1 MLDLLVPEG
10 ASDTMRELIFDIDR
24 SQQATLQS
32 QIRATLVNAIL
43 SGQLPPGSPTPSTRE
58 LARKL
63 MVSRNTVTLAY
74 LSMADDGYLEARDRS
89 GFYVAGDPAL
99 FSRAQMSQAAK
110 PEKDRLRFESLFK
123 LKASQQRNIE
133 KPLNWH
139 DYPYPFIYG
148 QSDPALFPIAE
159 WRECTRQSMNR
170 KWLDAWTDDRFTED
184 DPMLVDQ
191 IRQRL
196 LPRRGISAGRD
207 EILVTMGAQNALYLL
222 AHLLMDRETRV
233 GVEDPGYPDAR
244 NIFSLSAGEVV
255 PLSVDAGG
263 LVLDEKLAGCG
274 MIYVTPSHQ
283 FPTGVTMG
291 IERRRALIDWA
302 RRNNRLIIE
311 DDYEFEANYLSEP
324 TPALKALDGND
335 PVIYVGSLSKSLMP
349 GLRLGYLV
357 AAPEIIAEARAL
369 RRLMLRHPPGNNQRV
384 AALFLALGYHDRLI
398 GRLHRTYRERQAIL
412 SKALDEAFPGWAPV
426 SRFGG
431 TSCWVTG
438 PDWLVG
444 ESLKQAAL
452 ARGVVIEPG
461 EIFFAEPDGHR
472 NHFRLGFSSIPTER
486 IAPGIALLADL
497 VREAELAP

>member
-1 MLDLLVPEG
+1 
-10 ASDTMRELIFDIDR
+10 MRELIFDIDR
-24 SQQATLQS
+24 TQPSTLQS
-32 QIRATLVNAIL
+32 QIRATLVSAIL

-63 MVSRNTVTLAY
+63 MVSRNTVTIAY

-99 FSRAQMSQAAK
+99 FRQPPAPHK
-110 PEKDRLRFESLFK
+110 PDPARERPDFDRLFTVRPSL
-123 LKASQQRNIE
+123 QRNIT
-133 KPLNWH
+133 KPQNWH

-170 KWLDAWTDDRFTED
+170 KWLDAWTDDRYTED

-196 LPRRGISAGRD
+196 LPRRGIQAGRD

-222 AHLLMDRETRV
+222 AHLLMNKTTAV

-244 NIFSLSAGEVV
+244 NIFELAAGEVV
-255 PLSVDAGG
+255 PLSIDRGG
-263 LVLDEKLAGCG
+263 LVLDDRLDRCS
-274 MIYVTPSHQ
+274 MVYTTPSHQ

-291 IERRRALIDWA
+291 IERRRALLDWA
-302 RRNNRLIIE
+302 RRGNRLIIE

-324 TPALKALDGND
+324 TPALKALEGND
-335 PVIYVGSLSKSLMP
+335 SVIYVGSLSKSLMP

-412 SKALDEAFPGWAPV
+412 SHTLDAQFPGWAPV

-438 PDWLVG
+438 PSWLNG
-444 ESLKQAAL
+444 QTL
-452 ARGVVIEPG
+452 ADAGLQMGVLIEPG
-461 EIFFAEPDGHR
+461 AIFFANPENR
-472 NHFRLGFSSIPTER
+472 QNHFRLGFSSIPTEK
-486 IAPGIALLADL
+486 IEPGIKLLASL
-497 VREAELAP
+497 INAAELDPSKGGLRPAD

>member
-1 MLDLLVPEG
+1 
-10 ASDTMRELIFDIDR
+10 MRELIFDIDR
-24 SQQATLQS
+24 TQQATLQS

-89 GFYVAGDPAL
+89 GFYVAGDPAM
-99 FSRAQMSQAAK
+99 FSQAPAAQK
-110 PEKDRLRFESLFK
+110 RSPTRDRPNFEALFRVRP
-123 LKASQQRNIE
+123 SRQRNIE

-148 QSDPALFPIAE
+148 QADPALFPIAE

-170 KWLDAWTDDRFTED
+170 KWLDAWTDDRYTED

-196 LPRRGISAGRD
+196 LPRRGIQAGRD

-222 AHLLMDRETRV
+222 AHLLMGSETSV
-233 GVEDPGYPDAR
+233 GIENPGYPDAR
-244 NIFSLSAGEVV
+244 NIFSLLAGEVV
-255 PLSVDAGG
+255 PLPVDKGG
-263 LVLDEKLAGCG
+263 LILGGELDRCS
-274 MIYVTPSHQ
+274 MVYTTPSHQ

-291 IERRRALIDWA
+291 IDRRRQLLEWA
-302 RRNNRLIIE
+302 RSGNRLIIE
-311 DDYEFEANYLSEP
+311 DDYEFEANYLAEP

-357 AAPEIIAEARAL
+357 AAPEIISEARAL

-398 GRLHRTYRERQAIL
+398 GRLHRTYRERQALL
-412 SKALDEAFPGWAPV
+412 SRALDRHFPGWTPV

-438 PDWLVG
+438 PDWLNSQV
-444 ESLKQAAL
+444 LKEAAL
-452 ARGVVIEPG
+452 QKGVVIEPG
-461 EIFFAEPDGHR
+461 EIFFADPDR
-472 NHFRLGFSSIPTER
+472 PQNHFRLGFSSIPTDR
-486 IAPGIALLADL
+486 IEQGVELLAGL
-497 VREAELAP
+497 IHAAELDPSQPGLRPLD

>member
-1 MLDLLVPEG
+1 MAEARL
-10 ASDTMRELIFDIDR
+10 RELIFDIDR
-24 SQQATLQS
+24 TQQATLQS

-43 SGQLPPGSPTPSTRE
+43 SGQLPPGSPTPSTRD
-58 LARKL
+58 LARRL

-74 LSMADDGYLEARDRS
+74 LSMVDDGYLEARDRS
-89 GFYVAGDPAL
+89 GFYVSGDA
-99 FSRAQMSQAAK
+99 AQMMPPPPLPRMARSSERAAFQ
-110 PEKDRLRFESLFK
+110 PLF
-123 LKASQQRNIE
+123 AIHPSRQRNID
-133 KPLNWH
+133 KPSNWH

-148 QSDPALFPIAE
+148 QADPALFPVAE

-184 DPMLVDQ
+184 DPMLIDQ

-196 LPRRGISAGRD
+196 LPRRGIQAGRD
-207 EILVTMGAQNALYLL
+207 EILVTLGAQNALYLIGKL
-222 AHLLMDRETRV
+222 FCGPMSVV

-244 NIFSLSAGEVV
+244 NIFALHAGEVA
-255 PLSVDAGG
+255 PLRIDNGG
-263 LVLDEKLAGCG
+263 LVLDQAVERCD
-274 MIYVTPSHQ
+274 IVFTTPSHQ

-291 IERRRALIDWA
+291 IERRRALLDWA
-302 RRNNRLIIE
+302 RRSNRLIVE

-324 TPALKALDGND
+324 TPALKALEGND

-384 AALFLALGYHDRLI
+384 AAIFLALGYHDRLI

-412 SKALDEAFPGWAPV
+412 SAALDRHFPGWAPE

-431 TSCWVTG
+431 TSCWLTG
-438 PDWLVG
+438 PA
-444 ESLKQAAL
+444 SLHAQRLATAAL
-452 ARGVVIEPG
+452 KKGVLVEPG
-461 EIFFAEPDGHR
+461 DIFFADPQGHD
-472 NHFRLGFSSIPTER
+472 NHFRMGFSSIPTDRIER
-486 IAPGIALLADL
+486 GVEILATLYRDI
-497 VREAELAP
+497 ELDS

>member
-1 MLDLLVPEG
+1 
-10 ASDTMRELIFDIDR
+10 MRELIFDIDR
-24 SQQATLQS
+24 TQQATLQS

-89 GFYVAGDPAL
+89 GFYVARDPAL
-99 FSRAQMSQAAK
+99 YSQAPVPAAVR
-110 PEKDRLRFESLFK
+110 PARERPRYDALFTVRPSL
-123 LKASQQRNIE
+123 QRNIE

-148 QSDPALFPIAE
+148 QADPALFPIAE

-170 KWLDAWTDDRFTED
+170 KWLDAWTDDRYTED

-196 LPRRGISAGRD
+196 LPRRGIQAGRD
-207 EILVTMGAQNALYLL
+207 EILVTMGAQNGLYLL
-222 AHLLMDRETRV
+222 AHLLMGPKTAV
-233 GVEDPGYPDAR
+233 GIEDPGYPDAR
-244 NIFSLSAGEVV
+244 NIFSLSAGDVV
-255 PLSVDAGG
+255 PLAVDSGG
-263 LVLDEKLAGCG
+263 LVMDERLDRCG
-274 MIYVTPSHQ
+274 MVYVTPSHQ

-291 IERRRALIDWA
+291 IERRRALLDWA
-302 RRNNRLIIE
+302 RRGNRLIIE

-398 GRLHRTYRERQAIL
+398 GRLHRIYRERQANL
-412 SKALDEAFPGWAPV
+412 TGALDRHFPGWAPV

-438 PDWLVG
+438 PEALDAQT
-444 ESLKQAAL
+444 LKEAAL
-452 ARGVVIEPG
+452 QKGVVIEPG
-461 EIFFAEPDGHR
+461 DIFFADAKGPT
-472 NHFRLGFSSIPTER
+472 NHFRLGFSSIATDRIER
-486 IAPGIALLADL
+486 GVEILAE
-497 VREAELAP
+497 VVGEV

>member
-1 MLDLLVPEG
+1 
-10 ASDTMRELIFDIDR
+10 MRELIFDIDR
-24 SQQATLQS
+24 TQQATLQS

-74 LSMADDGYLEARDRS
+74 LAMADDGYLEARDRS
-89 GFYVAGDPAL
+89 GFYVARDPSL
-99 FSRAQMSQAAK
+99 FSQTPAATKAK
-110 PEKDRLRFESLFK
+110 PAHNRPDFEPLFTVRP
-123 LKASQQRNIE
+123 SRQRNIE

-148 QSDPALFPIAE
+148 QADPALFPIAE

-170 KWLDAWTDDRFTED
+170 KWLDAWTDDRYTED

-196 LPRRGISAGRD
+196 LPRRGIQAGRE
-207 EILVTMGAQNALYLL
+207 EILVTLGAQNALYLL
-222 AHLLMDRETRV
+222 AHLLMGPKTAV
-233 GVEDPGYPDAR
+233 GIEDPGYPDAR
-244 NIFSLSAGEVV
+244 NIFSLSAGEIV
-255 PLSVDAGG
+255 PLEIDRGG
-263 LVLDEKLAGCG
+263 LVLDGRLDRCG
-274 MIYVTPSHQ
+274 MVYVTPSHQ

-291 IERRRALIDWA
+291 IERRRALLDWA
-302 RRNNRLIIE
+302 RRGNRLIVE

-398 GRLHRTYRERQAIL
+398 GRLHRIYRERQALL
-412 SKALDEAFPGWAPV
+412 SRALDRHFPGSAAV

-438 PDWLVG
+438 PEGLDAGALT
-444 ESLKQAAL
+444 EAAL
-452 ARGVVIEPG
+452 EKGVVIEPG
-461 EIFFAEPDGHR
+461 GIFYADPQGPR
-472 NHFRLGFSSIPTER
+472 NRFRLGFSSIATER
-486 IAPGIALLADL
+486 IERGVELLA
-497 VREAELAP
+497 EAMRRA

>member
-1 MLDLLVPEG
+1 
-10 ASDTMRELIFDIDR
+10 MRELIFDIDR
-24 SQQATLQS
+24 TQQATLQS

-89 GFYVAGDPAL
+89 GFYVGRDPAL
-99 FSRAQMSQAAK
+99 FSQPAETTR
-110 PEKDRLRFESLFK
+110 P
-123 LKASQQRNIE
+123 KASHDRPNFEALFTVRPSRQRNIE

-170 KWLDAWTDDRFTED
+170 KWLDAWTDDRYTED

-191 IRQRL
+191 IRQRI
-196 LPRRGISAGRD
+196 LPRRGIQAGRD
-207 EILVTMGAQNALYLL
+207 EILVTMGAQNGLYLL
-222 AHLLMDRETRV
+222 AHLLMGPGTTI
-233 GVEDPGYPDAR
+233 GIEDPGYPDAR

-255 PLSVDAGG
+255 PLKVDRGG
-263 LVLDEKLAGCG
+263 LVLDEKLDRCG
-274 MIYVTPSHQ
+274 IVYVTPSHQ

-291 IERRRALIDWA
+291 IENRRALLDWA
-302 RRNNRLIIE
+302 RRGNRLIIE
-311 DDYEFEANYLSEP
+311 DDYEFEANYLAEP

-384 AALFLALGYHDRLI
+384 TALFLALGYHDRLI
-398 GRLHRTYRERQAIL
+398 GRLHRIYRERQALL
-412 SKALDEAFPGWAPV
+412 SRCLDVHFPGWAPV

-438 PDWLVG
+438 P
-444 ESLKQAAL
+444 ESLDAQLLKEEAL
-452 ARGVVIEPG
+452 QKGVVIEPG
-461 EIFFAEPDGHR
+461 DIFFTDADGPR
-472 NHFRLGFSSIPTER
+472 NHFRLGFSSISTDRIER
-486 IAPGIALLADL
+486 GVEILADV
-497 VREAELAP
+497 VRGM

>member
-1 MLDLLVPEG
+1 
-10 ASDTMRELIFDIDR
+10 MRELIFDIDR
-24 SQQATLQS
+24 TQQATLQS

-43 SGQLPPGSPTPSTRE
+43 SGQLPPGSPTPSTRD
-58 LARKL
+58 LARRL

-74 LSMADDGYLEARDRS
+74 LSMVDDGYLEARDRS
-89 GFYVAGDPAL
+89 GFYVAGDAAMLARPAPPPRRGPSTDRPD
-99 FSRAQMSQAAK
+99 FSR
-110 PEKDRLRFESLFK
+110 LF
-123 LKASQQRNIE
+123 AVRPSRQRNID

-148 QSDPALFPIAE
+148 QADPALFPIAE

-170 KWLDAWTDDRFTED
+170 KWLDAWTDDRYTED
-184 DPMLVDQ
+184 DPMLIDQ

-196 LPRRGISAGRD
+196 LPRRGIQAGRD

-222 AHLLMDRETRV
+222 AKLFCGPDSVV
-233 GVEDPGYPDAR
+233 GIEDPGYPDAR
-244 NIFSLSAGEVV
+244 NIFSLHAGSVL
-255 PLSVDAGG
+255 PLSVDGGG
-263 LVLDEKLAGCG
+263 LVLDSALERCG
-274 MIYVTPSHQ
+274 IVFTTPSHQ

-291 IERRRALIDWA
+291 IERRRTLLDWA

-369 RRLMLRHPPGNNQRV
+369 RRLILRHPPGNNQRV

-412 SKALDEAFPGWAPV
+412 SRALSEHFPGWTPE

-431 TSCWVTG
+431 TSCWLTG
-438 PDWLVG
+438 PKTLDGQRL
-444 ESLKQAAL
+444 AATAL
-452 ARGVVIEPG
+452 QKGVLIEPG
-461 EIFFAEPDGHR
+461 DIFFAEPEGHD
-472 NHFRLGFSSIPTER
+472 NHFRMGFSSIPTDRIER
-486 IAPGIALLADL
+486 GVEILGGL
-497 VREAELAP
+497 VRELRLDS

>member
-1 MLDLLVPEG
+1 
-10 ASDTMRELIFDIDR
+10 MRELIFDIDR
-24 SQQATLQS
+24 TQQATLQS

-43 SGQLPPGSPTPSTRE
+43 SGQLPPGSPTPSTRD

-63 MVSRNTVTLAY
+63 TVSRNTVTLAY
-74 LSMADDGYLEARDRS
+74 LSMVDDGYLEARDRS
-89 GFYVAGDPAL
+89 GFYVAGDAATLSRPLPAGRQSRAEDRPD
-99 FSRAQMSQAAK
+99 FSR
-110 PEKDRLRFESLFK
+110 LF
-123 LKASQQRNIE
+123 AVRPSRQRNID

-148 QSDPALFPIAE
+148 QADPSLFPVAE

-196 LPRRGISAGRD
+196 LPRRGIQAGRD
-207 EILVTMGAQNALYLL
+207 EILVTMGAQNALYIL
-222 AHLLMDRETRV
+222 AHLLMRKDTAV
-233 GVEDPGYPDAR
+233 GIEDPGYPDAR
-244 NIFSLSAGEVV
+244 NIFSISAGDVL
-255 PLSVDAGG
+255 PLAVDEGG
-263 LVLDEKLAGCG
+263 LVLDGRLDQCS
-274 MIYVTPSHQ
+274 MVYTTPSHQ

-291 IERRRALIDWA
+291 IERRRALLDWA
-302 RRNNRLIIE
+302 RRGNRLIIE

-398 GRLHRTYRERQAIL
+398 GRLHRIYRERQALL
-412 SKALDEAFPGWAPV
+412 SQALDRHFPGWAPV

-431 TSCWVTG
+431 TSCWLTG
-438 PDWLVG
+438 PDWLDG
-444 ESLKQAAL
+444 ETLAARVL
-452 ARGVVIEPG
+452 EKGVVIEPG
-461 EIFFAEPDGHR
+461 EIFFADPKGR
-472 NHFRLGFSSIPTER
+472 QNHFRLGFSSIATDR
-486 IAPGIALLADL
+486 IATGIEILAREVEALAG
-497 VREAELAP
+497 